1 MYNVVV
7 DHDICD
13 GDGACIDICP
23 SDVFE
28 LKDGKSVPVNMD
40 ECVGCESCIEECEKE
55 AITIEEI

>member
-7 DHDICD
+7 DHDKCD

-55 AITIEEI
+55 AITVEET